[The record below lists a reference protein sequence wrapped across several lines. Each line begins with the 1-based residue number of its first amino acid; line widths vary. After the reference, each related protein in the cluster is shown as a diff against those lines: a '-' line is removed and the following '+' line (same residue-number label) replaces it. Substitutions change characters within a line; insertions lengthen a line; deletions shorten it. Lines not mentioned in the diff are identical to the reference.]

1 MVTRASR
8 TDAAFHAIGDGAR
21 RAILEQLKSGERS
34 AGEIAAAFDIS
45 WPAISRHL
53 RLLKEAELV
62 TERRAG
68 RTRLY
73 TLNRPAIKRIFGTWV
88 AAFDAMWVE
97 NLGHL
102 KQLVE
107 QGHKKEKP

>member
-1 MVTRASR
+1 MVTRSAR
-8 TDAAFHAIGDGAR
+8 ADAAFHAVGDGAR
-21 RAILEQLKSGERS
+21 RAILEMLKGGERS
-34 AGEIAAAFDIS
+34 AGEIAAGFTIS

-53 RLLKEAELV
+53 RLLKEADLV

-73 TLNRPAIKRIFGTWV
+73 TLNRAAIKRVFGTWV
-88 AAFDAMWVE
+88 AAFDMMWAE
-97 NLGHL
+97 NLGSL

-107 QGHKKEKP
+107 QEHRKEKP

>member
-1 MVTRASR
+1 MATRASR
-8 TDAAFHAIGDGAR
+8 TDAAFNAVGDGAR
-21 RAILEQLKSGERS
+21 RAILEQLKGGERS

-62 TERRAG
+62 TERRDG
-68 RTRLY
+68 RTRRY
-73 TLNRPAIKRIFGTWV
+73 TLNRATIKRVLGTWV

-97 NLGHL
+97 NLGNL

-107 QGHKKEKP
+107 QEHREEKS